1 MFAEA
6 FPPAVKAHCDVLINF
21 YTDLARRALESLQA
35 ISEVNLRLAREA
47 MAELGEAS
55 QRALAAAGPAEQ
67 LAGARGGF
75 GSHVGG
81 NVGGNALRNYQQG
94 LADALA
100 RANHSLAQAAET
112 HLPNVSRT
120 AKALADDLLRRAN
133 EEGAKAAER
142 QRQTLEHMG
151 LHGANGQGRP
161 ALSH

>member
-1 MFAEA
+1 MFAQA
-6 FPPAVKAHCDVLINF
+6 LSPAVKAHCDVVINF
-21 YTDLARRALESLQA
+21 HTDLARRALESLQA
-35 ISEVNLRLAREA
+35 ISEVNMRLTKEA

-55 QRALAAAGPAEQ
+55 QRMLATAKPAEQ
-67 LAGARGGF
+67 LASARGD
-75 GSHVGG
+75 VGG
-81 NVGGNALRNYQQG
+81 DVGGNALRNYQQG

-100 RANHSLAQAAET
+100 RANHSLAQSAET

-120 AKALADDLLRRAN
+120 ANALADDMVRKAN

-142 QRQTLEHMG
+142 QRQTLDRMG

>member
-6 FPPAVKAHCDVLINF
+6 LSPAFKAHCDVLINF
-21 YTDLARRALESLQA
+21 YTDLARRALESLQS

-55 QRALAAAGPAEQ
+55 QRMLAAANPAEQ
-67 LAGARGGF
+67 LASAR
-75 GSHVGG
+75 S
-81 NVGGNALRNYQQG
+81 NVGSTALRNYQQG

-100 RANHSLAQAAET
+100 RANHSLAQSAEA

-120 AKALADDLLRRAN
+120 ANALADDMVRKAN

-142 QRQTLEHMG
+142 QRQTLERMG